1 MKSKRFSRVI
11 AMVMLMILCLS
22 TISTAFAASASYK
35 GIDSKTYTI
44 TTGSKSSTL
53 KITNT
58 AGKVYATAW
67 KNPLKG
73 TTKTITPS
81 MHGKFEIT
89 VHKSGLY
96 TASDVTTKVINY
108 PSNSK
113 VNFTL
118 EKKSTYTVTVRCLG
132 FSDEII
138 NGWNPSWKTYP
149 KVTLSVNNSAK
160 IKK

>member
-11 AMVMLMILCLS
+11 AMVMLMILCMS

-35 GIDSKTYTI
+35 GINSQTYTI
-44 TTGSKSSTL
+44 TTGSKSATL
-53 KITNT
+53 KVTDS

-73 TTKTITPS
+73 TTKTVTRS

-89 VHKSGLY
+89 VKKSGSAAKTQVL
-96 TASDVTTKVINY
+96 NY
-108 PSNSK
+108 PFGSK
-113 VNFTL
+113 ANFTL
-118 EKKSTYTVTVRCLG
+118 DEKSTYTVTVSCLG
-132 FSDEII
+132 FSDQII
-138 NGWNPSWKTYP
+138 SGWDPSWKTYP
-149 KVTLSVNNSAK
+149 KVKLSVNHSAK